1 MSATQ
6 IGDKIYASNPITGW
20 AFYEKSETILHKVIE
35 NSDVK
40 SACHYGSLPE
50 YIDKMTCLNITPLF
64 MMLQYSIV
72 ADFSPAIKIL
82 VDKKL
87 ELNTSFDTFFTNIKL
102 AKSYGDE
109 YITQLF
115 DKLKS
120 SIGEEKYNKIMKDRD
135 Y

>member
-1 MSATQ
+1 
-6 IGDKIYASNPITGW
+6 
-20 AFYEKSETILHKVIE
+20 
-35 NSDVK
+35 
-40 SACHYGSLPE
+40 
-50 YIDKMTCLNITPLF
+50 

-87 ELNTSFDTFFTNIKL
+87 ELNTSFDTFFANIDL
-102 AKSYGDE
+102 AKSHGDK
-109 YITQLF
+109 YIARLF

-120 SIGEEKYNKIMKDRD
+120 SIGEEKYNKIMKGKD